1 MYGSRLRSAFLS
13 SFYMS
18 LRRSRNRSPSRLA
31 VLTMYNFLQ
40 RVQDMEIEVGISCLA
55 GTSDQKV
62 AYVFVRHL
70 NEINGCREKILP
82 VSGSF

>member
-1 MYGSRLRSAFLS
+1 
-13 SFYMS
+13 MS

-31 VLTMYNFLQ
+31 VLTMYTFLQ

-62 AYVFVRHL
+62 AYVFVAF
-70 NEINGCREKILP
+70 E
-82 VSGSF
+82 